1 MRSDQIIAR
10 ILLSV
15 LALSAMA
22 LGIIFFVEGAAV
34 YGLILFLPA
43 LGFLVWIWIPRREPG
58 SRP

>member
-1 MRSDQIIAR
+1 MRSEQIIAR
-10 ILLSV
+10 ILLSF

-43 LGFLVWIWIPRREPG
+43 LGFLVWVWIPKREAG
-58 SRP
+58 SKS